1 MSIKGL
7 LRWGSISLI
16 TVIYSV
22 FLFGLVLGYYTTLKY
37 VGIEP
42 HEQVTAVR
50 CNAVINDLTISF
62 DALTNAAFFG
72 YFISIALILL
82 IFKKVR

>member
-7 LRWGSISLI
+7 IRLGSISLI
-16 TVIYSV
+16 MVIYSV
-22 FLFGLVLGYYTTLKY
+22 ILFGLVLGYYTTLKY

-50 CNAVINDLTISF
+50 CNAVIDDLTMSF
-62 DALTNAAFFG
+62 DSLTSAAFFG
-72 YFISIALILL
+72 YFISIAVILL

>member
-7 LRWGSISLI
+7 IRWGSISLI
-16 TVIYSV
+16 MVIYSV
-22 FLFGLVLGYYTTLKY
+22 ILFGLVLGYYTTLKY

-42 HEQVTAVR
+42 NEQVAAVR
-50 CNAVINDLTISF
+50 CNAVINDLTMSF
-62 DALTNAAFFG
+62 DSLTNAAFFG
-72 YFISIALILL
+72 YLISIAVILL